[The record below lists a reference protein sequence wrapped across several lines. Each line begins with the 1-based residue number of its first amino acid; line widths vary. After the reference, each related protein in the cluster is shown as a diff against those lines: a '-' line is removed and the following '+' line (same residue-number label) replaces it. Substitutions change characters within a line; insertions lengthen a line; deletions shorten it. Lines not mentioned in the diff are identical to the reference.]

1 MLDLESVQW
10 TLLTCSFCSSFC
22 SPSQR
27 VHQWLTVTGSHS
39 LLWLQVLTLFKHST
53 THCLKLKA
61 VAVRVVA
68 LVGVAVRVVARVD
81 VVVTAPITMAVA
93 ASVAMAVVVTTLTSL
108 CQLCTNWS
116 HLRKGSPN

>member
-1 MLDLESVQW
+1 M
-10 TLLTCSFCSSFC
+10 
-22 SPSQR
+22 
-27 VHQWLTVTGSHS
+27 
-39 LLWLQVLTLFKHST
+39 FKHST

-61 VAVRVVA
+61 
-68 LVGVAVRVVARVD
+68 VAVRVVARVD